1 MATPPTFSVGQ
12 ILTAAQMNAVG
23 LWLVKSQT
31 IGSGV
36 SSVTVTGA
44 FSADYDNYLIVVTG
58 GTISVANAD
67 IGLQM
72 ASSGTPSTTGY
83 YSTLIYG
90 PTLLAFNVTN
100 GTSWL
105 NAGGGTS
112 TDSRMRVEL
121 EAPFLAQRTTYF
133 SKSPRIDIRGTSS
146 GYHDVAS
153 SYDSFVLV
161 PNPGTL
167 TGGTIRVYGYR
178 K

>member
-1 MATPPTFSVGQ
+1 MSFPSFATGEV
-12 ILTAAQMNAVG
+12 LTAADMNAVG
-23 LWLVKSQT
+23 LWLVKTQT
-31 IGSGV
+31 IGTGV

-44 FSADYDNYLIVVTG
+44 FSADYDNYLVVVTG

-67 IGLQM
+67 IGFQL

-90 PTLLAFNVTN
+90 PTLLVFNVTN

-105 NAGGGTS
+105 NAGGGTN

-146 GYHDVAS
+146 GYHDVAT
-153 SYDSFVLV
+153 SYNSFVLV

-178 K
+178 N

>member
-1 MATPPTFSVGQ
+1 
-12 ILTAAQMNAVG
+12 MNAVG
-23 LWLVKSQT
+23 LWLVKTQT

-36 SSVTVTGA
+36 SSVVVSSA

-58 GTISVANAD
+58 GTISSANAD
-67 IGLQM
+67 IGLQLR
-72 ASSGTPSTTGY
+72 SGATSSTTGY

-90 PTLLAFNVTN
+90 PTLLVFNVTN
-100 GTSWL
+100 GTNWL
-105 NAGGGTS
+105 NAGGGAS
-112 TDSRMRVEL
+112 TASRMRVEL

-133 SKSPRIDIRGTSS
+133 SKSPRIDVTGTSS

-153 SYDSFVLV
+153 SYDSFVLI

-178 K
+178 N